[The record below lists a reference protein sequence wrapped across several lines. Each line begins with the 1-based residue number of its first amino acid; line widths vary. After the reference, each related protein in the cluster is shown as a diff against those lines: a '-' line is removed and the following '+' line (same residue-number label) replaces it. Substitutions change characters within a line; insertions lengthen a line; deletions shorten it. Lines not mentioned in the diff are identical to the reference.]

1 MAAPPLARA
10 SGQARRSG
18 VVATLFFLLLWLPAV
33 TLAEVAPA
41 AGSVPD
47 VRLLVDCSSSMT
59 VSDPDNLRAPS
70 LELIVR
76 LLPEGARAGVWCF
89 GQGVEE
95 LVPLQVID
103 AQWRKAAAEAIAAI
117 SYAGQ
122 RTDIPAALAAAI
134 PDPGQMEPA
143 YRTSVILLTDGTV
156 DVSESPMAN
165 ASAARRVLTTVA
177 PALRA
182 AGIPVHTIALSDEAD
197 WLFLRSLAQATGGI
211 AEKAA
216 TAGELPAIFL
226 QALEMVAP
234 MPRAPIAG
242 NRFQIDDSVQAL
254 TALVIFSDSNG
265 PVALVDPAGNR
276 IMPGSSGPDVEWVRN
291 RRFTLVTVTGPVA
304 GNWQLEAPAASAT
317 RVMVTSELQLD
328 VGHLPASFPAGRQAE
343 LGLRL
348 REGGATITDPE
359 VLARLPILVEVER
372 PRGDSVVIDVSATYP
387 LSANGEYRVLLPGF
401 DEPGRYRLLVRLS
414 AGTVQRELP
423 LYVEV
428 EPTPA
433 TSTIVTRGTDVAQQ
447 DLRLPLL
454 AAGLVLSI
462 VLLALWWILRRRRR
476 RRLELWERRGRPDGG
491 SAAGS
496 GPGAVAGDGAGPAET
511 RG

>member
-1 MAAPPLARA
+1 
-10 SGQARRSG
+10 
-18 VVATLFFLLLWLPAV
+18 
-33 TLAEVAPA
+33 
-41 AGSVPD
+41 
-47 VRLLVDCSSSMT
+47 
-59 VSDPDNLRAPS
+59 
-70 LELIVR
+70 
-76 LLPEGARAGVWCF
+76 
-89 GQGVEE
+89 
-95 LVPLQVID
+95 
-103 AQWRKAAAEAIAAI
+103 
-117 SYAGQ
+117 
-122 RTDIPAALAAAI
+122 
-134 PDPGQMEPA
+134 
-143 YRTSVILLTDGTV
+143 
-156 DVSESPMAN
+156 
-165 ASAARRVLTTVA
+165 
-177 PALRA
+177 
-182 AGIPVHTIALSDEAD
+182 
-197 WLFLRSLAQATGGI
+197 
-211 AEKAA
+211 
-216 TAGELPAIFL
+216 
-226 QALEMVAP
+226 
-234 MPRAPIAG
+234 
-242 NRFQIDDSVQAL
+242 
-254 TALVIFSDSNG
+254 
-265 PVALVDPAGNR
+265 
-276 IMPGSSGPDVEWVRN
+276 
-291 RRFTLVTVTGPVA
+291 
-304 GNWQLEAPAASAT
+304 
-317 RVMVTSELQLD
+317 VMVTSELQLD